1 MIISKHIPYDG
12 VNNTR
17 DLGGMKTKDGATVKD
32 GFLFRGG
39 MLFNASD
46 KDKEHLTSALDLV
59 VDFRSDQEVLEKPD
73 PELEGIDNFHIP
85 ILEQRAA
92 GVTRE
97 KKTDEQIKLPSY
109 NTVEEAKAIMSRV
122 YRRFVESDY
131 SRSQYEKFMRLV
143 MDGKYERILWH
154 CTAGKDRTGFAAM
167 VLQRILGIEDD
178 VIMEDYLITNMYLVE
193 EVAEIKA
200 RIRAREGVEI
210 FPPEKEQALT
220 SLFGAEKEYLLAS
233 WNAIDEL
240 YGDFHTFLVDGL
252 HVTDEEQEMF
262 RKRYLN

>member
-17 DLGGMKTKDGATVKD
+17 DLGGMKTKDGAIVKD

-39 MLFNASD
+39 QLFNASD
-46 KDKEHLTSALDLV
+46 KDKEHLTSTLDLI
-59 VDFRSDQEVLEKPD
+59 VDFRSDQERLEKPD

-97 KKTDEQIKLPSY
+97 KKTDEQIQLPSY

-143 MDGKYERILWH
+143 MDEKYERILWH
-154 CTAGKDRTGFAAM
+154 CTAGKDRCGVVSAL
-167 VLQRILGIEDD
+167 VLLTLGVSRET
-178 VIMEDYLITNMYLVE
+178 IMQDYLRSNEICEEEGNMIYRKLLSEGKPETLAQAV
-193 EVAEIKA
+193 
-200 RIRAREGVEI
+200 REA
-210 FPPEKEQALT
+210 FLAKP
-220 SLFGAEKEYLLAS
+220 EYLQAALDAYDRNPLAFPD
-233 WNAIDEL
+233 AER
-240 YGDFHTFLVDGL
+240 
-252 HVTDEEQEMF
+252 F
-262 RKRYLN
+262 RAAVLEG